1 MPLVYHCRESAKT
14 GLCCLIIFISASEW
28 ILNLGSNSLGLIL
41 LSHLGPQA
49 CFQPK
54 QLHAHLYPQLPSLFS
69 HWTLALLRKTRKVL
83 GPSPSTSSEQR
94 YWKWRE
100 VGDSYFSLWAVAG
113 YDGHSLTPLPI
124 TFLRITDSLLPS
136 CLLPRAAL

>member
-1 MPLVYHCRESAKT
+1 MLWPSRQETLEP
-14 GLCCLIIFISASEW
+14 E
-28 ILNLGSNSLGLIL
+28 
-41 LSHLGPQA
+41 
-49 CFQPK
+49 FQLK

-69 HWTLALLRKTRKVL
+69 HWALALLRKTRKVL
-83 GPSPSTSSEQR
+83 GPAPSSSTSSEQR
-94 YWKWRE
+94 YWEWGE

-113 YDGHSLTPLPI
+113 HDGHPLTPLPT